1 MDKAEA
7 AIVTGGTGALGS
19 VVARAFLAAGYR
31 VAVTYRGAKEW
42 DALAAAER
50 EAVAA
55 GRLLGLVA
63 DVTDDAS
70 VGTAVTTAATTF
82 GRLDV
87 LVHVAGG
94 YAGGKNVEALDA
106 KVVRSMIDTNLLSAF
121 WASKHVI
128 PHAKRNGRGRL
139 LFISSRGAVETNAG
153 ASAYAAAK
161 LGLHALVQTLAKELK
176 ADGVTAN
183 AVLPSVIDT
192 AANRVAMPNSKF
204 DEWLKPES
212 IADLLL
218 FLASENAKA
227 TSGALIPIYGR
238 A

>member
-1 MDKAEA
+1 MDKAAA

-42 DALAAAER
+42 DALATAER

-70 VGTAVTTAATTF
+70 VGSAVTAAATRF

-94 YAGGKNVEALDA
+94 YAGGQNVEAIDA
-106 KVVRSMIDTNLLSAF
+106 KVVRTMIDTNLVSAF

-153 ASAYAAAK
+153 TSAYAAAK
-161 LGLHALVQTLAKELK
+161 LGLHALVQTLAKELRR
-176 ADGVTAN
+176 DGVTAN

-192 AANRVAMPNSKF
+192 AANRAAMPNSKF